1 MSSAPVAPMMP
12 SGAVANTSA
21 SREKLCSWI
30 IRIASI
36 TTAMTGKT
44 AASEAFALALS
55 SIAPPVSMR

>member
-1 MSSAPVAPMMP
+1 MML

-21 SREKLCSWI
+21 SREKHWSWI

-36 TTAMTGKT
+36 ATAMTGNT
-44 AASEAFALALS
+44 AASEALALALS